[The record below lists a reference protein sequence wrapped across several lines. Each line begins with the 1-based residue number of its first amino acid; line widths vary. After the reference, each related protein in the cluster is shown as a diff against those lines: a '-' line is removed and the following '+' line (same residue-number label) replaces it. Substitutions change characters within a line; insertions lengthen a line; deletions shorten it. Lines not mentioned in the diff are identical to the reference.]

1 MRVGSEMCIRDSTLP
16 KLSPGIAGA
25 GKRVKEVL
33 KGNESTELYHVTW
46 LPTDWTAGERYPVI
60 IELAGNGP
68 YRNGFG
74 DISTG
79 RPEGSKLGYGISG
92 GRNYIWIC
100 LPFIDDTGKKIATSW
115 WGRRPGHGPRPA
127 REGSHGHHGPAVVI
141 TVPIPPGATPSGRP
155 GCNKA

>member
-1 MRVGSEMCIRDSTLP
+1 MCIRD
-16 KLSPGIAGA
+16 
-25 GKRVKEVL
+25 RVKKVL

-115 WGRRPGHGPRPA
+115 WGKRPGPDPQPTRKYIQRAVPEVCRRHGTRQFW
-127 REGSHGHHGPAVVI
+127 
-141 TVPIPPGATPSGRP
+141 PPSIGRASGRAGGKIP
-155 GCNKA
+155 QPQKDWIPTIR